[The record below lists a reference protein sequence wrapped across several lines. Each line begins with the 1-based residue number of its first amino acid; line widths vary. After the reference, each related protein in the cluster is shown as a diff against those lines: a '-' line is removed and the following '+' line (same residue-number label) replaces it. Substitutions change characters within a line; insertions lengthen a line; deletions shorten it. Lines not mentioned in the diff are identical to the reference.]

1 MQNKYFQVL
10 REMVSHKKTWF
21 KLIHSFHDSEITRE
35 MMVSSNGFWFCEN
48 SPRPCPFFGDTLTA
62 SIQWKASC
70 GMKWEGTKEDFLR
83 RFETNPKFQGL
94 IKKIKEV
101 DGKEWEGFPDSLR
114 KEIAK

>member
-10 REMVSHKKTWF
+10 REMLSHKKTWF
-21 KLIHSFHDSEITRE
+21 KLVDSFYNSSVSRE
-35 MMVSSNGFWFCEN
+35 TIVSSNGFWFRKT
-48 SPRPCPFFGDTLTA
+48 SPRAGRFFHDTLSA
-62 SIQWKASC
+62 SSEWKAT
-70 GMKWEGTKEDFLR
+70 GRVKWEGTAEDFVHQYGKSGR
-83 RFETNPKFQGL
+83 HQSF